1 LHARQEAVTP
11 LSEADR
17 QMIMA
22 LGRHFRELWFS
33 GDCSMALKKKI
44 IRILIREIMV
54 SLDDDTQDLTFM
66 MHWQGGCHTT
76 ISMKK
81 PLSGAIK

>member
-1 LHARQEAVTP
+1 
-11 LSEADR
+11 
-17 QMIMA
+17 MIMA

-66 MHWQGGCHTT
+66 IHWQGGCHKPRQNFRY
-76 ISMKK
+76 IS
-81 PLSGAIK
+81 AEIN

>member
-1 LHARQEAVTP
+1 MQALQEAVTP

-33 GDCSMALKKKI
+33 DDCSMALTKKI
-44 IRILIREIMV
+44 IRLLLKEIMV
-54 SLDDDTQDLTFM
+54 SLDDDRQDLTFIL
-66 MHWQGGCHTT
+66 HWQGFLG
-76 ISMKK
+76 
-81 PLSGAIK
+81 